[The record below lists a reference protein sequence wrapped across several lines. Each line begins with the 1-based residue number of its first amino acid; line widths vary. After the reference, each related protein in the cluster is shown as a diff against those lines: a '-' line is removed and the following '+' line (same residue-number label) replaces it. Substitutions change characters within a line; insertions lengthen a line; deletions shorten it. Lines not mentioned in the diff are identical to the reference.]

1 MFVCVQASTSHKEA
15 VGLEE
20 LTTTVAEV
28 LRHVITNTGRDF
40 FAGIEERGLT
50 FTQVKLLNLLDEN
63 GEPCSIGA
71 LSEQIGL
78 SPAAVSRAVDGLVQ
92 RGDLERQ
99 EDPRDRRS
107 KLAGLTKQGLRTFDQ
122 LHALRVAGLREL
134 LAELDPEERDTLM
147 QGLAPLARRA

>member
-1 MFVCVQASTSHKEA
+1 
-15 VGLEE
+15 VGLGE
-20 LTTTVAEV
+20 LTSTVADV
-28 LRHVITNTGRDF
+28 LRHIVTHTGRDF
-40 FAGIEERGLT
+40 FAGVEERGLT
-50 FTQVKLLNLLDEN
+50 FTQVKLLNVLDES

-71 LSEQIGL
+71 LSERIGL

-107 KLAGLTKQGLRTFDQ
+107 KLAGLTTQGRRTFDQ

-134 LAELDPEERDTLM
+134 LGELSPGERETLM
-147 QGLAPLARRA
+147 RGLEPLRRRA